1 MKDRRFW
8 TTFAVVTAGL
18 AALLGY
24 LIHSEQSHVEASRN
38 EVASLRDRITVAR
51 ATVRK
56 TPEIEQEVIVLRE
69 VSDRIR
75 EVLPDTKDLNNLIR
89 DLEDYMKE
97 AGVTSQGFKP
107 TARPGSNQQGRS
119 AFERVSYQW
128 QLSGDTF
135 QFLDFLN
142 LIETHSRF
150 MAVSSFNAKAAARR
164 AILEEGEARHTITFD
179 VETYKYVPPAG
190 DESEVEIRSY
200 ERKRDLL
207 SGEINRRRQAL
218 SLQTYRYQGA
228 RGRRDPLID
237 PRVPAKVDDPNAWT
251 VQRQQEEVDELIAR
265 IEEAQGYWVASNA
278 AKSVLERMVQRSELE
293 KLILRLGEDVRRIE
307 DEEHLTYKPA
317 QTRLTNQVVEPLDEL
332 RLALDQSKAVEG
344 PSVTELQTVGDTMV
358 GYIEDGDFD
367 FALEAFS
374 ALEDSLELLEGDP
387 EREELA
393 NWLVLLSEEATILR
407 DFETIEFEVG
417 GVAIIEGL
425 EPVIIID
432 GKRRTL
438 GDLVGE
444 ELVVHAIRL
453 NEVDF
458 VFRGCIVMRE
468 F

>member
-1 MKDRRFW
+1 MNDRQFW
-8 TTFAVVTAGL
+8 TTFGGIT
-18 AALLGY
+18 AALALLFGY
-24 LIHSEQSHVEASRN
+24 LIYSEHQSVDESRD
-38 EVASLRDRITVAR
+38 EVASLRDLIASSRE
-51 ATVRK
+51 TVRK
-56 TPEIEQEVIVLRE
+56 TPEIEREVIVLRE
-69 VSDRIR
+69 ISDRIR
-75 EVLPDTKDLNNLIR
+75 EILPDTKDLNNLIR
-89 DLEDYMKE
+89 DFQEYMKE

-107 TARPGSNQQGRS
+107 TTRPNHGQKGRP

-128 QLSGDTF
+128 KIAGDTF

-142 LIETHSRF
+142 RVETHSRF
-150 MAVSSFNAKAAARR
+150 MAVSSFNAKAAPRR
-164 AILEEGEARHTITFD
+164 AVLDEGVASHSITLD
-179 VETYKYVPPAG
+179 VETYKYVPPTG

-218 SLQTYRYQGA
+218 SLQTYRYQGG

-251 VQRQQEEVDELIAR
+251 VQRQQEEVDELVAR
-265 IEEAQGYWVASNA
+265 VEEAQGYWAASNA
-278 AKSVLERMVQRSELE
+278 ANSVLERMVQRSEAE
-293 KLILRLGEDVRRIE
+293 KMIFRLGEDIRRIE
-307 DEEHLTYKPA
+307 DEEHITYKPA
-317 QTRLTNQVVEPLDEL
+317 QKRLTSQVVEPLDVL
-332 RLALDQSKAVEG
+332 RLAINKSKAIEG
-344 PSVTELQTVGDTMV
+344 PSVTALQTVGETMV
-358 GYIEDGDFD
+358 GYIEVGEYD
-367 FALEAFS
+367 FALDAFA
-374 ALEDSLELLEGDP
+374 ALEDSLDLLSDDP

-393 NWLVLLSEEATILR
+393 EWLVMLSEEATILR
-407 DFETIEFEVG
+407 DFGEIDFEVG

-438 GDLVGE
+438 GDVVGE
-444 ELVVHAIRL
+444 ELVVHDIRP